1 MGNLFTREFVIIDPS
16 GFHAVPVSRLAQ
28 LAKESAY
35 PILAHDRISGPIL
48 ATSHLRLLALGL
60 HQGQTLKISIAT
72 QDEQAANLV
81 FEAVQQ
87 LLQPTPPLG

>member
-1 MGNLFTREFVIIDPS
+1 MFTREFVIVDPI

-28 LAKESAY
+28 LAKESAFL
-35 PILAHDRISGPIL
+35 ILAHDQNTGPIL

-60 HQGQTLKISIAT
+60 HQGQTLKISVAT
-72 QDEQAANLV
+72 NDENAANLV